1 MARLKTQL
9 FVNAASRLADSE
21 IIPFYVLKKGDADS
35 GALFVEVEEDSQN
48 SILYSWS
55 LSFEGDYEFIA
66 ISGDAAKP
74 RYEIAEQIEREIAR
88 DADCWVVSVAGQKGL
103 LLFSQIG

>member
-1 MARLKTQL
+1 MAKTQL

-21 IIPFYVLKKGDADS
+21 IIPFMCWKGDADS

-48 SILYSWS
+48 SIYSWS

-66 ISGDAAKP
+66 LW
-74 RYEIAEQIEREIAR
+74 EAETT
-88 DADCWVVSVAGQKGL
+88 L
-103 LLFSQIG
+103 